1 MSGLVGALTEAW
13 AELRHHKLRVLLS
26 LVGIAVSVAAIAAV
40 LALGDYQRQVQVEQ
54 SDRYGGREAT
64 ISVSASRLD
73 GAPLDAAAMNAAV
86 DAAATRFGLEHVTRR
101 IDQLSTNANLQTPD
115 YVRPVGVRLADPDYA
130 VIHRT
135 ALQAGRWFTAAD
147 ADWLA
152 PPVVL
157 SQPLWA
163 ALGSPALAT
172 HPTVQLVGPLAGT
185 YRIIGVTPAQW
196 QGDDQKS
203 ITLLPDT
210 YLAHAETL
218 SSSDSFSWELW
229 VDPAQVDAIGPELA
243 AQLRAAAGPDVQVG
257 VSRSDWSTRPEVQ
270 QGAQIFELVTGLI
283 AGLVL
288 LLGGLG
294 LVNIQLVAMRQR
306 IREIGVRRSFGA
318 TSGRIFT
325 TVLFENVVAT
335 AVAGLVGIVLAII
348 VLRVVFSLGIL
359 PVLQDAPPFP
369 LRAALVALAAAV
381 GIGAV
386 AGFLPA
392 LTAVRV
398 KVIDALRI

>member
-1 MSGLVGALTEAW
+1 MSGLIGALTEAW

-64 ISVSASRLD
+64 IAVAASRLD
-73 GAPLDAAAMNAAV
+73 GTPLDAAAMNAAV
-86 DAAATRFGLEHVTRR
+86 DAAAARFGLEHVTRR
-101 IDQLSTNANLQTPD
+101 IDQLSTSANLQTPD

-135 ALQAGRWFTAAD
+135 ALQAGRWFTAED
-147 ADWLA
+147 AEWLA

-185 YRIIGVTPAQW
+185 YRVIGVTPAQW

-210 YLAHAETL
+210 YLAHTETL
-218 SSSDSFSWELW
+218 SSNDTFQWELW

-243 AQLRAAAGPDVQVG
+243 AQLRAAAGPDVQVS

-348 VLRVVFSLGIL
+348 VLRIVFGLGIL
-359 PVLQDAPPFP
+359 PTLQDAPPFP